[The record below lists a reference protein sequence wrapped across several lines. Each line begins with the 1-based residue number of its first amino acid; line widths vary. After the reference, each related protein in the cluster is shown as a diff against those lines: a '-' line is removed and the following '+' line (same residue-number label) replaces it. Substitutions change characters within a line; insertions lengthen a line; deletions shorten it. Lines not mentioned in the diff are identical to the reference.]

1 MPLGKGKKAAMPH
14 DKDAWQEFHNDTRN
28 QNGNLNCTLLCFS
41 VMVANISL
49 RLQNLSIATVV
60 KVCDS
65 TSAIVTP
72 SPLNF
77 RALLTEACLHLKL
90 TAMEVTVGAR
100 WLQAN
105 GYISNPFTDVD
116 MYGDN
121 FDFERHLNILV
132 SFLLILVLAFVT
144 KKLFCSLQGTNAS
157 WNDYTTFVLQQD
169 HIRPSAGEK
178 FSNDDTPIVPLKN
191 GADIE
196 KKMEG
201 DIFELIVRHFLA
213 TFYPSAKSRHST
225 AYVRV
230 GQTIFS
236 GSWDDLVN
244 AGFLEVWRYDYFQH
258 PVSLVVIPDET
269 FKVNT
274 FHWKPLR

>member
-41 VMVANISL
+41 VMVANISF

-72 SPLNF
+72 PPLNF

-90 TAMEVTVGAR
+90 TDMEVTVGAR
-100 WLQAN
+100 WLHAN

-144 KKLFCSLQGTNAS
+144 KK
-157 WNDYTTFVLQQD
+157 Y
-169 HIRPSAGEK
+169 
-178 FSNDDTPIVPLKN
+178 
-191 GADIE
+191 
-196 KKMEG
+196 
-201 DIFELIVRHFLA
+201 
-213 TFYPSAKSRHST
+213 
-225 AYVRV
+225 
-230 GQTIFS
+230 
-236 GSWDDLVN
+236 DLVD
-244 AGFLEVWRYDYFQH
+244 AEFLEVWRYDYFQH